1 MKSNKLII
9 KKVAV
14 LGAGVMGA
22 QIAAHFANANIPV
35 ILYDL
40 PSDGKDKN
48 AIINKSL
55 KLLTKLKPAPLA
67 HKSVAKLIEP
77 ANYETDLN
85 KLNEA
90 DLIIEAVA
98 ERMDIKKSLYDK
110 IEDYINPHAI
120 FATNTS
126 GLSIN
131 SLSEVFPEALKHK
144 FCGVHFFNPP
154 RYMHLVEIIP
164 TKKTDEDVINIL
176 TEFLT
181 STLGKGVVKAKDTP
195 NFIANR
201 IGVFSIICTIYHGMK
216 FNIPLETLDA
226 LTGTL
231 IGRAKSATLR
241 TADVVGLDT
250 LNHTVNTMKN
260 GLPNDPWNKHYQLPD
275 WLQSLIE
282 SGALGQKTRAGIYKK
297 EGRDIKILDIKK
309 KQYRIQNAEI
319 EPEVLQILKNK
330 DVTQRFSQLRALKN
344 SDQAQFLWSMYR
356 DLFHYASYHLEEIAD
371 NARDIDFAIR
381 WGFGWQQGPFETW
394 QQAGWQQITKWINE
408 DMKNG
413 ETMIQQA
420 LPNWVT
426 EIEQIHT
433 QAGSYSPGTS
443 NYQPRPELAVFKRQ
457 LFPEITIGEQK
468 YYGSTVYEDK
478 DIRLWHMDDNILI
491 SSFNTKKHII
501 TDGVLS
507 GIQKAVEIAQESYQ
521 GLVLWQT
528 SDPFTLGA
536 NLAPALQAVAEGKID
551 LVEQLVNKF
560 QQTSQSLRFS
570 TVPTVVATSGL
581 TLGGG
586 CEFSMNASSVVAAF
600 ESYIGLV
607 EAGVG
612 LLPAG
617 GGLKE
622 IARRTSEDFET
633 GDLYPQIEHFF
644 KLVAMAQVAGSA
656 LEAKH
661 WNLLKPCTD
670 IVFNKYE
677 TLYVAKQKIK
687 WLASKGY
694 RAPVEDQ
701 NIRVVG
707 QAGIANMKMI
717 LANMMA
723 GNMMS
728 QHDYEIAVRIA
739 TVIAGGDVDSNSL
752 VNEQYLLDLERKL
765 FIELI
770 QMPKTLARIEHTLKT
785 GKPLRN

>member
-1 MKSNKLII
+1 MTEKFNV
-9 KKVAV
+9 KKAAI

-22 QIAAHFANANIPV
+22 QIAAHFANAGIPV
-35 ILYDL
+35 VLFDL
-40 PSDGKDKN
+40 ASDGKDKN
-48 AIINKSL
+48 AIINKSIKML
-55 KLLTKLKPAPLA
+55 GKAKPAPLGY
-67 HKSVAKLIEP
+67 KNVTQLIEA
-77 ANYETDLN
+77 ANYDTDLD
-85 KLNEA
+85 KLKDV
-90 DLIIEAVA
+90 DLVIEAVV

-110 IEDYINPHAI
+110 IEDHIKPDAI

-131 SLSEVFPEALKHK
+131 SLAEVFPEALKSK

-164 TKKTDEDVINIL
+164 AKQTQQSVIDDL

-181 STLGKGVVKAKDTP
+181 SSLGKGVVTAKDTP

-216 FNIPLETLDA
+216 YNIPLETIDA

-250 LNHTVNTMKN
+250 LNHTVNTMLN
-260 GLPNDPWNKHYQLPD
+260 GLPDDPWNEHYHLPS
-275 WLQSLIE
+275 WIKELIE
-282 SGALGQKTRAGIYKK
+282 SGALGSKTRAGVYKK
-297 EGRDIKILDIKK
+297 EGRDIKILDVKSK
-309 KQYRIQNAEI
+309 AYRVQNAQVD
-319 EPEVLQILKNK
+319 PEVLSILKNRNAAERMQK
-330 DVTQRFSQLRALKN
+330 LRE
-344 SDQAQFLWSMYR
+344 SSSPQAQFLWSMYR
-356 DLFHYASYHLEEIAD
+356 DLFHYSAYHLEDIAD

-381 WGFGWQQGPFETW
+381 WGFGWKQGPFEIW
-394 QQAGWQQITKWINE
+394 QDAGWKDITSWINE

-413 ETMIQQA
+413 DTMIQKA
-420 LPNWVT
+420 LPNWVSD
-426 EIEQIHT
+426 INNIHT
-433 QAGSYSPGTS
+433 SQGAYSPKTRS
-443 NYQPRPELAVFKRQ
+443 YQPRPNLAVFKRQ
-457 LFPEITIGEQK
+457 LFPETTIGETSN
-468 YYGSTVYEDK
+468 YGTTVEEND
-478 DIRLWHMDDNILI
+478 DIRLWHMDDGILI
-491 SSFNTKKHII
+491 ASFKTKKHII

-507 GIQKAVEIAQESYQ
+507 GIQNAVSIAEAGYK
-521 GLVLWQT
+521 GLVVWQN
-528 SDPFTLGA
+528 SEPFTLGA
-536 NLAPALQAVAEGKID
+536 NLAPALQAVAEGKVN
-551 LVEQLVNKF
+551 LVEELVHKF
-560 QQTSQSLRFS
+560 QQTSQALRFS
-570 TVPTVVATSGL
+570 KVPTIIAVRGMA
-581 TLGGG
+581 LGGG
-586 CEFSMNASSVVAAF
+586 CEFSMNATSVVAAF

-622 IARRTSEDFET
+622 IARRTSEDFES

-644 KLVAMAQVAGSA
+644 KMVAMAQVAGSA
-656 LEAKH
+656 LEAKKTK
-661 WNLLKPCTD
+661 LIKPCTE
-670 IVFNKYE
+670 IVFNTHE
-677 TLYVAKQKIK
+677 VLYVAKEKVK
-687 WLASKGY
+687 WLDAKGY
-694 RAPVEDQ
+694 RPPVEDQ

-723 GNMMS
+723 GRMIS
-728 QHDYEIAVRIA
+728 EHDYEIAVRIA
-739 TVIAGGDVDSNSL
+739 TVIAGGDIDSNSL

-765 FIELI
+765 FVELI

>member
-1 MKSNKLII
+1 MKNDKQVR
-9 KKVAV
+9 KVAI

-35 ILYDL
+35 VLFDL
-40 PSDGKDKN
+40 AAKGKNKN
-48 AIINKSL
+48 AIVHAAL
-55 KLLTKLKPAPLA
+55 KLLAKAKPAPLGY
-67 HKSVAKLIEP
+67 KSVVKLIEA
-77 ANYETDLN
+77 ANYEDDLN
-85 KLNEA
+85 KLKEV
-90 DLIIEAVA
+90 DLIIEAVV

-110 IEDYINPHAI
+110 IEDYINPEAI

-131 SLSEVFPEALKHK
+131 SLSEVFPERLKHR

-154 RYMHLVEIIP
+154 RYMHLVEIIA
-164 TKKTDEDVINIL
+164 TDKTDQDVVDSL
-176 TEFLT
+176 TELLT
-181 STLGKGVVKAKDTP
+181 STLGKGVVNAKDTP

-201 IGVFSIICTIYHGMK
+201 IGVFSIICTLYHAMK

-250 LNHTVNTMKN
+250 LNHTVNTMKD
-260 GLPNDPWNKHYQLPD
+260 GLPDDPWNKHYQLPD
-275 WLQSLIE
+275 WLLELIE
-282 SGALGQKTRAGIYKK
+282 AGALGQKTKAGVYKK
-297 EGRDIKILDIKK
+297 EGRDIKILDIKT
-309 KQYRIQNAEI
+309 KQYRNQNPEI
-319 EPEVLQILKNK
+319 DPEVLAILKNK
-330 DVTQRFSQLRALKN
+330 SASQRMQQLRESN

-356 DLFHYASYHLEEIAD
+356 DLFHYSAFHLADIAD
-371 NARDIDFAIR
+371 SARDIDFAIR
-381 WGFGWQQGPFETW
+381 WGFGWKLGPFETW
-394 QQAGWQQITKWINE
+394 QDAGWHNVASWINE

-413 ETMIQQA
+413 DTMIQKA
-420 LPNWVT
+420 LPNWVS
-426 EIEQIHT
+426 EIDAIHK
-433 QAGSYSPGTS
+433 QEGSYSAKNGT
-443 NYQPRPELAVFKRQ
+443 YQSRPKLDVFKRQ
-457 LFPEITIGEQK
+457 LFPELTIGEK
-468 YYGSTVYEDK
+468 ADYGTTVFEDD
-478 DIRLWHMDDNILI
+478 DIRLWHMNDDVLI
-491 SSFNTKKHII
+491 TSFKTKKHII
-501 TDGVLS
+501 TVNVLA
-507 GIQKAVEIAQESYQ
+507 GIQKAVDIAEKSFK
-521 GLVLWQT
+521 GMVIWQT

-536 NLAPALQAVAEGKID
+536 NLAPALQAVAEGRVSEVED
-551 LVEQLVNKF
+551 LVNTF
-560 QQTSQSLRFS
+560 QQTSQKLRFS
-570 TVPTVVATSGL
+570 QVPTIIAPRGM

-586 CEFSMNASSVVAAF
+586 CEFSMNATSVVAGF

-633 GDLYPQIEHFF
+633 GDLFPQIEHFF

-656 LEAKH
+656 REAKE
-661 WNLLKPCTD
+661 WKLLKPCTE
-670 IVFNKYE
+670 IVFNTHE
-677 TLYVAKQKIK
+677 VLHVAKEKIK
-687 WLASKGY
+687 WLHAKGY
-694 RAPVEDQ
+694 QAPVEDQ

-707 QAGIANMKMI
+707 NPGIANMKMI

-723 GNMMS
+723 GHMMS
-728 QHDYEIAVRIA
+728 PHDYEIAVRIA

-752 VNEQYLLDLERKL
+752 VTEQYLLDLERKL

>member
-1 MKSNKLII
+1 MTI
-9 KKVAV
+9 KYNVKKAAI

-22 QIAAHFANANIPV
+22 QIAAHFANAGIPV
-35 ILYDL
+35 VLFDL

-48 AIINKSL
+48 AIINKSIKML
-55 KLLTKLKPAPLA
+55 GKAKPAPLGYRN
-67 HKSVAKLIEP
+67 VTRLIEP

-85 KLNEA
+85 KLKEV
-90 DLIIEAVA
+90 DLVIEAVV

-110 IEDYINPHAI
+110 IEDYIKPDAI

-131 SLSEVFPEALKHK
+131 SLAEVFPDTLKHK

-164 TKKTDEDVINIL
+164 ALKTDQIVIDNL

-181 STLGKGVVKAKDTP
+181 STLGKGVVNAKDTP

-216 FNIPLETLDA
+216 FNIPLETIDA

-250 LNHTVNTMKN
+250 LNHTVNTMLN
-260 GLPNDPWNKHYQLPD
+260 GLPDDPWNKHYHLPD
-275 WLQSLIE
+275 WLKELIKM
-282 SGALGQKTRAGIYKK
+282 GALGSKTRAGVYKK

-309 KQYRIQNAEI
+309 KEYRMQSAEI
-319 EPEVLQILKNK
+319 DTDVLAILKNK
-330 DVTQRFSQLRALKN
+330 NAAERMQQLKN
-344 SDQAQFLWSMYR
+344 SDSDQAQFLWSMYR
-356 DLFHYASYHLEEIAD
+356 DLFHYSAYHLEDIAD

-381 WGFGWQQGPFETW
+381 WGFGWKQGPFEIW
-394 QQAGWQQITKWINE
+394 QDAGWKNITSWINE

-413 ETMIQQA
+413 KTMIQKA
-420 LPNWVT
+420 LPDWVS
-426 EIEQIHT
+426 EINQIHSNEG
-433 QAGSYSPGTS
+433 AYSPKS
-443 NYQPRPELAVFKRQ
+443 NSYQARPDLPVFKRQ
-457 LFPEITIGEQK
+457 LFPETTIGETLNF
-468 YYGSTVYEDK
+468 GTTVQEND
-478 DIRLWHMDDNILI
+478 DIRLWHMGDGILI
-491 SSFNTKKHII
+491 ASFKTKKHII

-507 GIQKAVEIAQESYQ
+507 GIQNAVNLAEAGYK
-521 GLVLWQT
+521 GLVVWQ
-528 SDPFTLGA
+528 SNEPFTLGA
-536 NLAPALQAVAEGKID
+536 NLAPALQAIAEGKVNQVEE
-551 LVEQLVNKF
+551 LVHKF
-560 QQTSQSLRFS
+560 QQTSQALRFS
-570 TVPTVVATSGL
+570 KVPTIIAVRGMA
-581 TLGGG
+581 LGGG
-586 CEFSMNASSVVAAF
+586 CEFSMNATSVVAAF

-622 IARRTSEDFET
+622 VARRTSEDFET

-644 KLVAMAQVAGSA
+644 KMIAMAQVAGSG
-656 LEAKH
+656 LEAKKTK
-661 WNLLKPCTD
+661 LIKPCTE
-670 IVFNKYE
+670 IVFNTHE
-677 TLYVAKQKIK
+677 VLYVAKEKIK
-687 WLASKGY
+687 WLDAKGY
-694 RAPVEDQ
+694 RPPVEDQ

-723 GNMMS
+723 GRMIS
-728 QHDYEIAVRIA
+728 EHDYEIAVRIA
-739 TVIAGGDVDSNSL
+739 TVIAGGDIDSNSL

>member
-1 MKSNKLII
+1 MTEKYNVNKAAI
-9 KKVAV
+9 

-22 QIAAHFANANIPV
+22 QIAAHFANAGIPV
-35 ILYDL
+35 VLFDL
-40 PSDGKDKN
+40 ASDGKDKN
-48 AIINKSL
+48 AIINKSI
-55 KLLTKLKPAPLA
+55 KMLTKAKPAPLGY
-67 HKSVAKLIEP
+67 KNVTQLIEP
-77 ANYETDLN
+77 ANYETDLD
-85 KLNEA
+85 KLKDV
-90 DLIIEAVA
+90 DLVIEAVV

-110 IEDYINPHAI
+110 IEDYIKPDAI

-164 TKKTDEDVINIL
+164 AEKTDQSVINNL

-181 STLGKGVVKAKDTP
+181 SILGKGVVNAKDTP

-216 FNIPLETLDA
+216 FNIPLETIDA

-250 LNHTVNTMKN
+250 LNHTVNTMLN
-260 GLPNDPWNKHYQLPD
+260 GLPDDPWNEHYHLPD
-275 WLQSLIE
+275 WLKGLIE
-282 SGALGQKTRAGIYKK
+282 AGALGSKTRAGVYKK
-297 EGRDIKILDIKK
+297 EGRDIKILGLKTK
-309 KQYRIQNAEI
+309 EYRLQNAEI
-319 EPEVLQILKNK
+319 EPEVLTILKN
-330 DVTQRFSQLRALKN
+330 RNASERMEQLRESN

-356 DLFHYASYHLEEIAD
+356 DLFHYSAYHLEDIAD
-371 NARDIDFAIR
+371 NARDVDFAIR
-381 WGFGWQQGPFETW
+381 WGFGWKQGPFEIW
-394 QQAGWQQITKWINE
+394 QDAGWKKVSKWINE
-408 DMKNG
+408 DMKNND
-413 ETMIQQA
+413 TMVQKA
-420 LPNWVT
+420 LPNWVS
-426 EIEQIHT
+426 EIEQIHS
-433 QAGSYSPGTS
+433 QEGAYSPKTNS
-443 NYQPRPELAVFKRQ
+443 YQRRPELAVFKRQ
-457 LFPEITIGEQK
+457 LFPEMTIGETAN
-468 YYGSTVYEDK
+468 YGTTVHEDD
-478 DIRLWHMDDNILI
+478 DIRLWHMDDDILI
-491 SSFNTKKHII
+491 ASFKTKKHII

-507 GIQKAVEIAQESYQ
+507 GIQNAVKVAESGYK
-521 GLVLWQT
+521 GLVVWQK
-528 SDPFTLGA
+528 SEPFTLGA
-536 NLAPALQAVAEGKID
+536 NLAPALQAIADGKVD
-551 LVEQLVNKF
+551 LVEALVDKF
-560 QQTSQSLRFS
+560 QQTSQALRFS
-570 TVPTVVATSGL
+570 KVPTIIAVRGMA
-581 TLGGG
+581 LGGG
-586 CEFSMNASSVVAAF
+586 CEFSMNATSVVAAF

-622 IARRTSEDFET
+622 IARRTSEDFEN

-644 KLVAMAQVAGSA
+644 KIVAMAQVSGSG
-656 LEAKH
+656 LEAKK
-661 WNLLKPCTD
+661 LKLIKPCSE
-670 IVFNKYE
+670 IIFNTHE
-677 TLYVAKQKIK
+677 VLHVAKEKVK
-687 WLASKGY
+687 WLDAKGY
-694 RAPVEDQ
+694 RPPVEDQ

-723 GNMMS
+723 GHMMS
-728 QHDYEIAVRIA
+728 PHDYEIAVRIA
-739 TVIAGGDVDSNSL
+739 TVIAGGDIDSNSL

>member
-1 MKSNKLII
+1 MKNKTHI
-9 KKVAV
+9 KNVAV

-35 ILYDL
+35 TLFDL
-40 PSDGKDKN
+40 PVEGKNKN
-48 AIINKSL
+48 AIIHGAL
-55 KLLTKLKPAPLA
+55 KMLGKAKPAPLGI
-67 HKSVAKLIEP
+67 KSNVKLIKA
-77 ANYETDLN
+77 ANYDDDLE
-85 KLNEA
+85 KLTEA
-90 DLIIEAVA
+90 DLIIEAVV

-110 IEDYINPHAI
+110 IEDYVRSDAI

-131 SLSEVFPEALKHK
+131 ALSEVFPENLKGR

-154 RYMHLVEIIP
+154 RYMHLVEIIA
-164 TKKTDEDVINIL
+164 TDKTDQVVVDSL
-176 TEFLT
+176 TELLT
-181 STLGKGVVKAKDTP
+181 STLGKGVVNAKDTP

-201 IGVFSIICTIYHGMK
+201 IGVFSILCTIYHGMK

-260 GLPNDPWNKHYQLPD
+260 GLPEDPWQKHYQLPK
-275 WLQSLIE
+275 WLLDLIDA
-282 SGALGQKTRAGIYKK
+282 GALGQKTKAGIYKK
-297 EGRDIKILDIKK
+297 EGKEIKILDFKK
-309 KQYRIQNAEI
+309 GEYRSQNAEI
-319 EPEVLQILKNK
+319 DPEVLTILKNK
-330 DVTQRFSQLRALKN
+330 NPSERMEQLRNLKN

-356 DLFHYASYHLEEIAD
+356 DLFHYSANHLADIAD

-381 WGFGWQQGPFETW
+381 WGFGWKQGPFEIW
-394 QQAGWQQITKWINE
+394 QAAGWGQVTSWLNE

-413 ETMIQQA
+413 ETMIQKS
-420 LPNWVT
+420 LPDWVS
-426 EIEQIHT
+426 QIDAIHK
-433 QAGSYSPGTS
+433 QEGSYSAKQNT
-443 NYQPRPELAVFKRQ
+443 YQPRPDLDVFKRQ
-457 LFPEITIGEQK
+457 IFPELTIGEK
-468 YYGSTVYEDK
+468 ANYGTTVFEDD
-478 DIRLWHMDDNILI
+478 DIRLWHMDDDILI
-491 SSFNTKKHII
+491 TSFKTKQHIV
-501 TDGVLS
+501 TVGVLA
-507 GIQKAVEIAQESYQ
+507 GIQKAVDIAEESYK
-521 GLVLWQT
+521 GMVIWQT
-528 SDPFTLGA
+528 KDPFTLGA
-536 NLAPALQAVAEGKID
+536 NLAPALSAIAEGKVD
-551 LVEQLVNKF
+551 EVEALVNTF
-560 QQTSQSLRFS
+560 QQTSQKLRFS
-570 TVPTVVATSGL
+570 KVPTIIAPRGM

-586 CEFSMNASSVVAAF
+586 CEFSMNATSVVAGF

-644 KLVAMAQVAGSA
+644 KLVAMGQVAGSA
-656 LEAKH
+656 QEAKQ
-661 WNLLKPCTD
+661 WKLIKPCTD
-670 IVFNKYE
+670 VVFNTHE
-677 TLYVAKQKIK
+677 VLHVAKEKVK
-687 WLASKGY
+687 WLHSKGY
-694 RAPVEDQ
+694 QPPFENT

-723 GNMMS
+723 GHMVS
-728 QHDYEIAVRIA
+728 PHDYEIAVRIA

-752 VNEQYLLDLERKL
+752 VTEQYLLDLERKL
-765 FIELI
+765 FMELI

>member
-1 MKSNKLII
+1 MTEKFNV
-9 KKVAV
+9 KKAAI

-22 QIAAHFANANIPV
+22 QIAAHFANAGIPV
-35 ILYDL
+35 VLFDL
-40 PSDGKDKN
+40 ASDGKDKN
-48 AIINKSL
+48 AIINKSIKML
-55 KLLTKLKPAPLA
+55 GKAKPAPLGY
-67 HKSVAKLIEP
+67 KTVTQLIEP
-77 ANYETDLN
+77 ANYETDLD
-85 KLNEA
+85 KLKDV
-90 DLIIEAVA
+90 DLVIEAVV

-110 IEDYINPHAI
+110 IEDYIKPDAI

-131 SLSEVFPEALKHK
+131 SLAEVFPEALKHK

-164 TKKTDEDVINIL
+164 ADQTDQGVIDNL

-181 STLGKGVVKAKDTP
+181 STLGKGVVNAKDTP

-216 FNIPLETLDA
+216 FNIPLETVDA

-231 IGRAKSATLR
+231 IGRAKSATFR

-250 LNHTVNTMKN
+250 LNHTVNTMLN
-260 GLPNDPWNKHYQLPD
+260 GLPDDPWNKRYSLPD
-275 WLQSLIE
+275 WLKSLIE
-282 SGALGQKTRAGIYKK
+282 AGALGAKTRAGVYKK

-309 KQYRIQNAEI
+309 KEYRLQNAEI
-319 EPEVLQILKNK
+319 DAEVLAILKNK
-330 DVTQRFSQLRALKN
+330 NVAERMQQLRSSQ

-356 DLFHYASYHLEEIAD
+356 DLFHYSAYHLQDIAD

-381 WGFGWQQGPFETW
+381 WGFGWKQGPFEIW
-394 QQAGWQQITKWINE
+394 QDADWKDVTSWINE

-413 ETMIQQA
+413 KTMIQKA
-420 LPNWVT
+420 LPDWVS
-426 EIEQIHT
+426 EIDNAHT
-433 QAGSYSPGTS
+433 NQGAYSPKTNS
-443 NYQPRPELAVFKRQ
+443 YQPRPNLPVFERQ
-457 LFPEITIGEQK
+457 LFPETTIGEK
-468 YYGSTVYEDK
+468 SNYGTTVKEDD
-478 DIRLWHMDDNILI
+478 DIRLWHMDDGILI
-491 SSFNTKKHII
+491 ASFKTKKHII

-507 GIQKAVEIAQESYQ
+507 GIQNAVKTAEKNYK
-521 GLVLWQT
+521 GLVIWQN
-528 SDPFTLGA
+528 SEPFTLGA
-536 NLAPALQAVAEGKID
+536 NLAPALQAVAEGKVN
-551 LVEQLVNKF
+551 LVEELVHKF
-560 QQTSQSLRFS
+560 QQTSQALRFS
-570 TVPTVVATSGL
+570 KVPTIIAVRGMA
-581 TLGGG
+581 LGGG
-586 CEFSMNASSVVAAF
+586 CEFSMNATSVVAAF

-644 KLVAMAQVAGSA
+644 KMVAMAQVAGSA
-656 LEAKH
+656 LDAKKTK
-661 WNLLKPCTD
+661 LIKPCTE
-670 IVFNKYE
+670 IVFNTHE
-677 TLYVAKQKIK
+677 VLYVAKEKIK
-687 WLASKGY
+687 WLDAKGY
-694 RAPVEDQ
+694 RPPVEDQ

-723 GNMMS
+723 GRMIS
-728 QHDYEIAVRIA
+728 EHDYEIAVRIA
-739 TVIAGGDVDSNSL
+739 TVIAGGAVDSNSL

>member
-1 MKSNKLII
+1 MTDKYNV
-9 KKVAV
+9 KKAAI

-22 QIAAHFANANIPV
+22 QIAAHFANAGIPV
-35 ILYDL
+35 VLFDL
-40 PSDGKDKN
+40 ASDGKDKN
-48 AIINKSL
+48 AIINKSI
-55 KLLTKLKPAPLA
+55 KMLTKAKPAPLGY
-67 HKSVAKLIEP
+67 KSVTQLIEP
-77 ANYETDLN
+77 ANYETDLE
-85 KLNEA
+85 KLKDV
-90 DLIIEAVA
+90 DLVIEAVV

-110 IEDYINPHAI
+110 IEDYIKPGAI

-131 SLSEVFPEALKHK
+131 DLSEVFPEALKHS

-164 TKKTDEDVINIL
+164 TAKTDQKVIDNL

-181 STLGKGVVKAKDTP
+181 STLGKGVVNAKDTP

-216 FNIPLETLDA
+216 FNIPLETIDA

-250 LNHTVNTMKN
+250 LNHTVNTMLN
-260 GLPNDPWNKHYQLPD
+260 GLPDDPWNQHYHLPD
-275 WLQSLIE
+275 WLKGLIE
-282 SGALGQKTRAGIYKK
+282 AGALGSKTRAGVYKK
-297 EGRDIKILDIKK
+297 EGRDIKILDLDTKE
-309 KQYRIQNAEI
+309 YRVQNAEI
-319 EPEVLQILKNK
+319 DPQVLSILKN
-330 DVTQRFSQLRALKN
+330 RNASERMEQLRA
-344 SDQAQFLWSMYR
+344 STSEQAQFLWSMYR
-356 DLFHYASYHLEEIAD
+356 DLFHYSAFHLEDIAD

-381 WGFGWQQGPFETW
+381 WGFGWKQGPFEIW
-394 QQAGWQQITKWINE
+394 QDAGWKNMSNWINQDIE
-408 DMKNG
+408 NG
-413 ETMIQQA
+413 KTMIQKA
-420 LPNWVT
+420 LPNWVS

-433 QAGSYSPGTS
+433 QEGAFSPKTNSY
-443 NYQPRPELAVFKRQ
+443 QARPDLAVFKRQ
-457 LFPEITIGEQK
+457 LFPETTIGETAD
-468 YYGSTVYEDK
+468 YGKTVHEDD
-478 DIRLWHMDDNILI
+478 DIRLWHMGDNILI
-491 SSFNTKKHII
+491 ASFKTKKHII

-507 GIQKAVEIAQESYQ
+507 GIQKAVEVAEKDYK
-521 GLVLWQT
+521 GLVVWQN
-528 SDPFTLGA
+528 SEPFTLGA
-536 NLAPALQAVAEGKID
+536 NLAPALQAIADGKVN
-551 LVEQLVNKF
+551 LVESLVNKF
-560 QQTSQSLRFS
+560 QQTSQALRFS
-570 TVPTVVATSGL
+570 KVPTVIAVRGMA
-581 TLGGG
+581 LGGG
-586 CEFSMNASSVVAAF
+586 CEFSMNATSVVAAF

-644 KLVAMAQVAGSA
+644 KIVAMAQVAGSA
-656 LEAKH
+656 LEAKK
-661 WNLLKPCTD
+661 LKLIKPCSE
-670 IVFNKYE
+670 IVFNTHE
-677 TLYVAKQKIK
+677 VLHVAKEKVK
-687 WLASKGY
+687 WLDAKGY
-694 RAPVEDQ
+694 RPPVEDK

-717 LANMMA
+717 LANMLA
-723 GNMMS
+723 GHMMS
-728 QHDYEIAVRIA
+728 PHDYEIAVRIA
-739 TVIAGGDVDSNSL
+739 TVIAGGDIDSNSL
-752 VNEQYLLDLERKL
+752 VTEQYLLDLERKL

>member
-1 MKSNKLII
+1 MKNSKQVN
-9 KKVAV
+9 KVAI

-35 ILYDL
+35 VLFDL
-40 PSDGKDKN
+40 PAKGKDKN
-48 AIINKSL
+48 AIIKGAL
-55 KLLTKLKPAPLA
+55 KLLGKLKPAPMGY
-67 HKSVAKLIEP
+67 KTVAKLIEA
-77 ANYETDLN
+77 ANYDDDLD
-85 KLNEA
+85 KLKDV

-110 IEDYINPHAI
+110 IEDYIKEDAI

-131 SLSEVFPEALKHK
+131 ELSKVFPERLKHR

-154 RYMHLVEIIP
+154 RYMHLVEIIA
-164 TKKTDEDVINIL
+164 TEKTDQDVIDSL
-176 TEFLT
+176 TELLT
-181 STLGKGVVKAKDTP
+181 STLGKGVVNAKDTP

-216 FNIPLETLDA
+216 FNIPLETIDA

-260 GLPNDPWNKHYQLPD
+260 GLPDDPWHKHYQLPK
-275 WLQSLIE
+275 WLLDLIE
-282 SGALGQKTRAGIYKK
+282 AGALGQKTRAGVYKK

-309 KQYRIQNAEI
+309 KQYRTQNAEI
-319 EPEVLQILKNK
+319 EPEVLKILKNK
-330 DVTQRFSQLRALKN
+330 NTAQRFEQLHALKN

-356 DLFHYASYHLEEIAD
+356 DLFHYSCYHLEDIAD

-381 WGFGWQQGPFETW
+381 WGFGWKQGPFEIW
-394 QQAGWQQITKWINE
+394 QDAGWKQITEWINA
-408 DMKNG
+408 DMKDG
-413 ETMIQQA
+413 ETMIQKA
-420 LPNWVT
+420 LPQWVS
-426 EIEQIHT
+426 EIEHIHT
-433 QAGSYSPGTS
+433 QQGSYSAKTNS
-443 NYQPRPELAVFKRQ
+443 YQERPDLAVFKRQ
-457 LFPEITIGEQK
+457 IFPETTIGEQSN
-468 YYGSTVYEDK
+468 YGITVYEDN
-478 DIRLWHMDDNILI
+478 DIRLWHMDDEILI
-491 SSFNTKKHII
+491 TSFKTKKHII
-501 TDGVLS
+501 TEGVLA
-507 GIQKAVEIAQESYQ
+507 GIQKAVDIAEESYK
-521 GLVLWQT
+521 GMVIWQY
-528 SDPFTLGA
+528 SEPFTLGA
-536 NLAPALQAVAEGKID
+536 NLAPALQAVAEGKVSE
-551 LVEQLVNKF
+551 VEKLVNTF
-560 QQTSQSLRFS
+560 QQTSQKLRFS
-570 TVPTVVATSGL
+570 QVPTVVATRGL

-586 CEFSMNASSVVAAF
+586 CEFSMNATSVVAAF

-656 LEAKH
+656 REAKE
-661 WNLLKPCTD
+661 WKIIKPCTD
-670 IVFNKYE
+670 IVFNTHE
-677 TLYVAKQKIK
+677 VLHVAKEKIK
-687 WLASKGY
+687 WLSAKGY

-707 QAGIANMKMI
+707 NAGIANMKMI

-723 GNMMS
+723 GRMMS
-728 QHDYEIAVRIA
+728 EHDYEIAVRIA

>member
-1 MKSNKLII
+1 MTEKFNV
-9 KKVAV
+9 KKAAI

-22 QIAAHFANANIPV
+22 QIAAHFANAGIPV
-35 ILYDL
+35 VLFDL
-40 PSDGKDKN
+40 ASDGKDKN
-48 AIINKSL
+48 AIINKSIKML
-55 KLLTKLKPAPLA
+55 GKAKPAPLGY
-67 HKSVAKLIEP
+67 KNVTQLIEP
-77 ANYETDLN
+77 ANYDTDLD
-85 KLNEA
+85 KLKDV
-90 DLIIEAVA
+90 DLVIEAVV

-110 IEDYINPHAI
+110 IEDYIKPDAI

-131 SLSEVFPEALKHK
+131 SLAEVFPEALKSK

-164 TKKTDEDVINIL
+164 AKQTQQSVIDDL

-181 STLGKGVVKAKDTP
+181 SSLGKGVVTAKDTP

-216 FNIPLETLDA
+216 HNIPLETLDA

-250 LNHTVNTMKN
+250 LNHTVNTMLN
-260 GLPNDPWNKHYQLPD
+260 GLPDDPWNEHYHLPS
-275 WLQSLIE
+275 WIKELIE
-282 SGALGQKTRAGIYKK
+282 NGALGSKTRAGVYKK
-297 EGRDIKILDIKK
+297 EGRDIKIMDIKTK
-309 KQYRIQNAEI
+309 AYRIQNAQVD
-319 EPEVLQILKNK
+319 PEVLSILKNK
-330 DVTQRFSQLRALKN
+330 NAEQRMQQLRE
-344 SDQAQFLWSMYR
+344 SSSPQAQFLWSMYR
-356 DLFHYASYHLEEIAD
+356 DLFHYSAYHLEDIAD

-381 WGFGWQQGPFETW
+381 WGFGWKQGPFEIW
-394 QQAGWQQITKWINE
+394 QDAGWKNITSWINE

-413 ETMIQQA
+413 DTMIQKA
-420 LPNWVT
+420 LPSWVS
-426 EIEQIHT
+426 EIDNIHT
-433 QAGSYSPGTS
+433 SQGAYSPNTKS
-443 NYQPRPELAVFKRQ
+443 YQSRPDLSVFKRQ
-457 LFPEITIGEQK
+457 LFPETTIGETSN
-468 YYGSTVYEDK
+468 YGTTVEEND
-478 DIRLWHMDDNILI
+478 DIRLWHMDDGILI
-491 SSFNTKKHII
+491 ASFKTKKHII
-501 TDGVLS
+501 TDGVLT
-507 GIQKAVEIAQESYQ
+507 GIQNAVKIAEANYK
-521 GLVLWQT
+521 GLVVWQT
-528 SDPFTLGA
+528 SEPFTLGA
-536 NLAPALQAVAEGKID
+536 NLAPALQAIAEGKVN
-551 LVEQLVNKF
+551 LVEERVNKF
-560 QQTSQSLRFS
+560 QQTSQALRFS
-570 TVPTVVATSGL
+570 KVPTIIAVRGMA
-581 TLGGG
+581 LGGG
-586 CEFSMNASSVVAAF
+586 CEFSMNATSVVAAF

-622 IARRTSEDFET
+622 IARRTSEDFES

-644 KLVAMAQVAGSA
+644 KMVAMAQVAGSA
-656 LEAKH
+656 LEAKKTK
-661 WNLLKPCTD
+661 LIKPCTEV
-670 IVFNKYE
+670 VFNTHE
-677 TLYVAKQKIK
+677 VLYVAKEKVK
-687 WLASKGY
+687 WLDAKGY
-694 RAPVEDQ
+694 RPPVEDQ

-723 GNMMS
+723 GRMIS
-728 QHDYEIAVRIA
+728 EHDYEIAVRIA
-739 TVIAGGDVDSNSL
+739 TVIAGGDIDSNSL